1 MEAQQ
6 LKQTVNQ
13 EIEERQQ
20 RLDGFRLD
28 KFSVLNWG
36 TFDQKVWQMQPDQE
50 SVLLT
55 GNIGSGK
62 STLVDG
68 LTTLLVPP
76 RKLAFNKAAGAE
88 DKERSLESYFHGFY
102 TSQQDES
109 GKARALGLRKN
120 GHYSVL
126 LAQFY
131 ADSVSQHVTLA
142 QVFWLKP
149 GEKKVKRL
157 FVVAKQALD
166 ISDDFSKFGD
176 KINQLKK
183 QLRKKEQIALFDSF
197 AQYQQAFSKLLG
209 LGIDGKALALFNQT
223 ISMKSVGS
231 VTDFVRQNM
240 LEQPDLEAQL
250 QELERS
256 YDDLKR
262 LHDTVVD
269 ARKKVELLTPVD
281 RYGLQALAVGQ
292 EKQAISDARELL
304 DPYMASKA
312 MQLYQNRL
320 QQRQQQLQK
329 LEIILTRLA
338 SDKGEHESKIAQL
351 NDDILNNGGGRLQQL
366 EVELRRAANDR
377 KDSQK
382 LFTGYQR
389 LTQALSLNDQLD
401 LDCFV
406 NNINSAKDLAEQ
418 LLSDLDKLE
427 QEQDQLKQQLYDF
440 NQQQQLISNQLS
452 ALKRHKSNI
461 NLKQL
466 NIRDRLCEQ
475 LGVEESRLP
484 FVGELLQVKAEHNHW
499 QGAIE
504 RVLHN
509 FALSLMVPDDL
520 YQQVCDFVEQTH
532 LGTRLVYYRVN
543 ALQDYYP
550 ATVEASQLP
559 AKIEIKGDSEHYLWL
574 HKELQQR
581 FNYHCCEQM
590 DDFRRSVKAISRNG
604 QIKSSQFRH
613 EKDDRHQ
620 LQDKSRY
627 VLGWSNKEKIQLL
640 GEQYSQQQQQ
650 VTQLQGQL
658 KQLKK
663 GNDKLNKQHHQAL
676 DLADFNFSFAQLNWP
691 VYEKRIEQLNK
702 EKQEIEQSSDLLGAL
717 KADLHREEKQLQRV
731 ATERDQTLT
740 ECGQTKGEISADQEA
755 LQVRQTQFNS
765 VSEQVRAAL
774 FPIIEQYYQQH
785 ASKAT
790 LRINMLSN
798 TATQLR
804 TKLNEKI
811 HNLESKRSK
820 KQQQMIAA
828 MGTFAAQFPNDVSEL
843 DKSSQ
848 ALPEYQ
854 QMLKRL
860 QDEDLPRHEERFKE
874 MLNRDTIRSMVL
886 FRSHLDKQEEEID
899 ARIRLINQ
907 SLHTLDYQV
916 GTYIEIDSIGS
927 PDVEIREFKQRLKN
941 CAELTTEENLYS
953 EQKFEQV
960 KDLIEQMRNQPKW
973 TQKVVDVRYWHLFNV
988 IERYREDNSE
998 KECYSD
1004 SGGKSGGQK
1013 EKLAYSILAAA
1024 IMLQYGLVG
1033 TEAGKGKRHF
1043 NLVVIDEAFARG
1055 SKDST
1060 RFGLELFKKL
1070 GLQLLLVTPLQK
1082 LDVIEHY
1089 VKHVHFVDQQN
1100 NRSVLLNMSIEQYR
1114 ENLDQHKKLQRYQ
1127 SMVDQVKS

>member
-1 MEAQQ
+1 MEAQ
-6 LKQTVNQ
+6 LPNQ
-13 EIEERQQ
+13 ITIDPQYK
-20 RLDGFRLD
+20 LDGFRLD

-36 TFDQKVWQMQPDQE
+36 TFDQKVWQMEPGQE

-102 TSQQDES
+102 TSQQDET
-109 GKARALGLRKN
+109 GKARALGLRKDS
-120 GHYSVL
+120 HYSVL
-126 LAQFY
+126 VAQFY
-131 ADSVSQHVTLA
+131 AESVEQYVTLA

-157 FVVAKQALD
+157 FVVAKQSLD
-166 ISDDFSKFGD
+166 ITQDFSHFGD

-183 QLRKKEQIALFDSF
+183 QLKKNAQISLFDSF
-197 AQYQQAFSKLLG
+197 TQYQQAFSKLLG

-240 LEQPDLEAQL
+240 LEQPDLEAQQ

-269 ARKKVELLTPVD
+269 ARNKVALLTPID
-281 RYGLQALAVGQ
+281 NYGEQALKVGR
-292 EKQAISDARELL
+292 EKETISASRELL
-304 DPYMASKA
+304 EPYIASKA
-312 MQLYQNRL
+312 IVLYQNRL
-320 QQRQQQLQK
+320 QKHRQQLQK
-329 LEIILTRLA
+329 LEIMLA
-338 SDKGEHESKIAQL
+338 GLAKAKTEHGAKIAQI

-366 EVELRRAANDR
+366 EDEILKTTRD
-377 KDSQK
+377 KQTSQT
-382 LFTGYQR
+382 LFSNYQR
-389 LTQALSLNDQLD
+389 LTQSLQLSAQLD
-401 LDCFV
+401 IARFV
-406 NNINSAKDLAEQ
+406 RNISTAKDLAEQ
-418 LLSDLDKLE
+418 LLAELEKQDL
-427 QEQDQLKQQLYDF
+427 EQDQLKQQIYQF
-440 NQQQQLISNQLS
+440 NQQQTTVSEQLN
-452 ALKRHKSNI
+452 ALKQRKSNI

-466 NIRDRLCEQ
+466 NIRDKLCKQ
-475 LGVEESRLP
+475 LGVEETRLP
-484 FVGELLQVKAEHNHW
+484 FVGELIQVKPEQKQW

-520 YQQVCDFVEQTH
+520 YQQVCDFIEQTH

-543 ALQDYYP
+543 TLQDYYP
-550 ATVEASQLP
+550 AMGETNQLP
-559 AKIEIKGDSEHYLWL
+559 AKIAIKDDSEHYLWL

-581 FNYHCCEQM
+581 FNYNCCDQM

-613 EKDDRHQ
+613 EKDDRYQ

-640 GEQYSQQQQQ
+640 GEQFSQYQQQIA
-650 VTQLQGQL
+650 QLKGQL
-658 KQLKK
+658 KLLKK
-663 GNDKLNKQHHQAL
+663 GSDALNTQHHQAL
-676 DLADFNFSFAQLNWP
+676 DLADFNLSFEQINWP
-691 VYEKRIEQLNK
+691 VYSQRIELLNK
-702 EKQEIEQSSDLLGAL
+702 EKQHLEQSSDLLASL
-717 KADLHREEKQLQRV
+717 KSDLDREKEQLQTV
-731 ATERDQTLT
+731 EKERDDTLT
-740 ECGQTKGEISADQEA
+740 ERGKTESELAADQES
-755 LQVRQTQFNS
+755 LQARQVQFNCAL
-765 VSEQVRAAL
+765 EQMRATL
-774 FPIIEQYYQQH
+774 FPTLEQFYQKY
-785 ASKAT
+785 ASKVT
-790 LRINMLSN
+790 LRINMLSGTTSLLN
-798 TATQLR
+798 S
-804 TKLNEKI
+804 KLNEKI
-811 HNLESKRSK
+811 GRLEAKRSK
-820 KQQQMIAA
+820 KQEAMIAA
-828 MGTFAAQFPNDVSEL
+828 MGSFAAQFPNDVSEL
-843 DKSSQ
+843 DKSQQ

-860 QDEDLPRHEERFKE
+860 QEEDLPRHEVRFKE

-916 GTYIEIDSIGS
+916 GTYIEIDSIS
-927 PDVEIREFKQRLKN
+927 SSDMEIREFKQRLKH
-941 CAELTTEENLYS
+941 CAELTTEDHLYS

-973 TQKVVDVRYWHLFNV
+973 TQKVIDVRYWHLFNV
-988 IERYREDNSE
+988 VERYREDNSE

-1024 IMLQYGLVG
+1024 IMLQYGLVAKG
-1033 TEAGKGKRHF
+1033 SDSKGKRHF

-1114 ENLDQHKKLQRYQ
+1114 ESLEEHKTLQRYQ
-1127 SMVDQVKS
+1127 SMVEQVEQ

>member
-1 MEAQQ
+1 MESQ
-6 LKQTVNQ
+6 LLNQ
-13 EIEERQQ
+13 SIEEPQQ
-20 RLDGFRLD
+20 RLNGFRLD

-36 TFDQKVWQMQPDQE
+36 TFDQKVWQMQPGQE

-102 TSQQDES
+102 TSQQDET

-131 ADSVSQHVTLA
+131 ADSVAQYVTLA

-157 FVVAKQALD
+157 FVVARQALD
-166 ISDDFSKFGD
+166 ITEDFSDFGD

-183 QLRKKEQIALFDSF
+183 QLRTKEQLSLFDSF

-281 RYGLQALAVGQ
+281 NYGQQALAVEQ
-292 EKQAISDARELL
+292 EKETISNSRELL
-304 DPYMASKA
+304 EPYMASKA
-312 MQLYQNRL
+312 VVLYQSRL
-320 QQRQQQLQK
+320 QKGQLQLQK
-329 LEIILTRLA
+329 LEILLQRLKD
-338 SDKGEHESKIAQL
+338 SKSSHEHKIAQF

-366 EVELRRAANDR
+366 EADIAKTTNDR
-377 KDSQK
+377 DNSKT
-382 LFTGYQR
+382 LFNNYQR
-389 LTQALSLNDQLD
+389 LVNAVKLSEQLDIESFVKNISMAKDFAERLLSELEQLD
-401 LDCFV
+401 L
-406 NNINSAKDLAEQ
+406 
-418 LLSDLDKLE
+418 
-427 QEQDQLKQQLYDF
+427 EQDQLKQQLYEF
-440 NQQQQLISNQLS
+440 KQQQQLTASQLS
-452 ALKRHKSNI
+452 ALKLRKSNI

-466 NIRDRLCEQ
+466 DIRDRLCAQ
-475 LGVEESRLP
+475 LGVEEARLP
-484 FVGELLQVKAEHNHW
+484 FVGELIQVKEEQKHW

-550 ATVEASQLP
+550 ATGEASQLP

-581 FNYHCCEQM
+581 FNYRCCEQM

-650 VTQLQGQL
+650 ITQLEGQL
-658 KQLKK
+658 KQLKTAS
-663 GNDKLNKQHHQAL
+663 GKLNEQRHQAL
-676 DLADFNFSFAQLNWP
+676 NLADFNLSFEQINWP
-691 VYEKRIEQLNK
+691 VYSQRIEQLNI
-702 EKQEIEQSSDLLGAL
+702 EKQEIEQSSDLLASL
-717 KADLHREEKQLQRV
+717 KAELMREKERLQEIEK
-731 ATERDQTLT
+731 ERDQALT
-740 ECGQTKGEISADQEA
+740 ERGKTEGQIKADQDA
-755 LQVRQTQFNS
+755 LVVQQTQFNS
-765 VSEQVRAAL
+765 ASEQERAVL
-774 FPIIEQYYQQH
+774 FPVIEQYYQQY
-785 ASKAT
+785 ASKTT
-790 LRINMLSN
+790 LRIAMLSN

-811 HNLESKRSK
+811 QHLEAKRSK

-843 DKSSQ
+843 DKSPQ

-860 QDEDLPRHEERFKE
+860 QEEDLPRHEVRFKE

-916 GTYIEIDSIGS
+916 GTYIEIDSVAS
-927 PDVEIREFKQRLKN
+927 SDLEIREFKQRLKH
-941 CAELTTEENLYS
+941 CAELTTEDNLYS

-973 TQKVVDVRYWHLFNV
+973 TEKVVDVRYWHLFNV

-1024 IMLQYGLVG
+1024 IMLQYGLVAK
-1033 TEAGKGKRHF
+1033 EAGKGKRHF

-1100 NRSVLLNMSIEQYR
+1100 NRSLLLNMSIEQYR
-1114 ENLDQHKKLQRYQ
+1114 ESLAQHKKLQRYQ
-1127 SMVDQVKS
+1127 AMVEQVESK

>member
-1 MEAQQ
+1 MDV
-6 LKQTVNQ
+6 QT
-13 EIEERQQ
+13 
-20 RLDGFRLD
+20 RLQGFRLD

-36 TFDQKVWQMQPDQE
+36 TFDQKIWQIEPGQE
-50 SVLLT
+50 TVLLT

-88 DKERSLESYFHGFY
+88 EKERSLESYFHGFY
-102 TSQQDES
+102 TSQQDDS
-109 GKARALGLRKN
+109 GKARALGLRKDK
-120 GHYSVL
+120 HYSVL

-131 ADSVSQHVTLA
+131 SQSLDEYVALA
-142 QVFWLKP
+142 QVLWLLP

-166 ISDDFSKFGD
+166 IAQDFSHFGD

-183 QLRKKEQIALFDSF
+183 QLRKNAQLFDSF
-197 AQYQQAFSKLLG
+197 SQYQQAFSKLLG

-240 LEQPDLEAQL
+240 LEQPDLEVQQ

-262 LHDTVVD
+262 LHDAVVA
-269 ARKKVELLTPVD
+269 ARNKVELLTPID
-281 RYGLQALAVGQ
+281 SYGQQALAIEQ
-292 EKQAISDARELL
+292 EKDKFTAGRELL
-304 DPYMASKA
+304 DPYMAGKA
-312 MQLYQNRL
+312 ISLYERRL
-320 QQRQQQLQK
+320 AQSQQDLQK
-329 LEIILTRLA
+329 LKIVLDRLA
-338 SDKGEHESKIAQL
+338 KNKEEHETKIAQL
-351 NDDILNNGGGRLQQL
+351 NEDILHNGGGRLQQL
-366 EVELRRAANDR
+366 ESDIRRAVKDR
-377 KDSQK
+377 EDSRK
-382 LFTGYQR
+382 LFNSYQQ
-389 LTQALSLNDQLD
+389 LSQSLSLNERLEIDA
-401 LDCFV
+401 FV
-406 NNINSAKDLAEQ
+406 NNIDRAKDLAEQ
-418 LLSDLDKLE
+418 LLADLDSLE
-427 QEQDQLKQQLYDF
+427 SEQDQLKQQIHQF
-440 NQQQQLISNQLS
+440 NQKQSMVAEQLN
-452 ALKRHKSNI
+452 ALKQRKSNI
-461 NLKQL
+461 SLKQL
-466 NIRDRLCEQ
+466 NIRDRLCTQ

-484 FVGELLQVKAEHNHW
+484 FVGELIQVKGEQKRW

-532 LGTRLVYYRVN
+532 LGTRLVYYRVKT
-543 ALQDYYP
+543 LQDYYP
-550 ATVEASQLP
+550 AAGEVNHLP
-559 AKIEIKGDSEHYLWL
+559 AKVEIKNDSEHYLWL

-590 DDFRRSVKAISRNG
+590 DDFRRSVKAISLNG
-604 QIKSSQFRH
+604 QVKSAQFRH
-613 EKDDRHQ
+613 EKDDRHR
-620 LQDKSRY
+620 LDDKSRY

-640 GEQYSQQQQQ
+640 AEQYSHY
-650 VTQLQGQL
+650 QLQVKLLDTQL
-658 KQLKK
+658 KQLKSDNEK
-663 GNDKLNKQHHQAL
+663 INKQRHQAL
-676 DLADFNFSFAQLNWP
+676 NLAAFNFSFEEINWP
-691 VYEKRIEQLNK
+691 IYEQRVEQLNK
-702 EKQEIEQSSDLLGAL
+702 EKIYIEQSSDLLASLKTAL
-717 KADLHREEKQLQRV
+717 SQEKLQLQE
-731 ATERDQTLT
+731 TEQEREQTLT
-740 ECGQTKGEISADQEA
+740 ERGKKEGEIAADQQA
-755 LQVRQTQFNS
+755 LLERQKQLS
-765 VSEQVRAAL
+765 CASAQQQAAL
-774 FPIIEQYYQQH
+774 FPTLDLLYQQY
-785 ASKAT
+785 ASKTT
-790 LRINMLSN
+790 LRINMLTN
-798 TATQLR
+798 TASLLR
-804 TKLNEKI
+804 GKLNDKI
-811 HNLESKRSK
+811 QHLEAKRSK

-828 MGTFAAQFPNDVSEL
+828 MGNFAAQFPNDVSEL
-843 DKSSQ
+843 DRSAQ

-854 QMLKRL
+854 LMLKRL
-860 QDEDLPRHEERFKE
+860 QEEDLPRHEARFKE

-899 ARIRLINQ
+899 ARIRLINK
-907 SLHTLDYQV
+907 SLHTLDYQS
-916 GTYIEIDSIGS
+916 GTYIEIDRIASF
-927 PDVEIREFKQRLKN
+927 DVEIREFKQRLKH
-941 CAELTTEENLYS
+941 CAELTTEDNLYS

-1024 IMLQYGLVG
+1024 IMLQYGLVAKESG
-1033 TEAGKGKRHF
+1033 NKRHF

-1100 NRSVLLNMSIEQYR
+1100 NRSLLLNMSIEQYR
-1114 ENLDQHKKLQRYQ
+1114 ESLEQHKKLQRYQ
-1127 SMVDQVKS
+1127 DMIEQVE